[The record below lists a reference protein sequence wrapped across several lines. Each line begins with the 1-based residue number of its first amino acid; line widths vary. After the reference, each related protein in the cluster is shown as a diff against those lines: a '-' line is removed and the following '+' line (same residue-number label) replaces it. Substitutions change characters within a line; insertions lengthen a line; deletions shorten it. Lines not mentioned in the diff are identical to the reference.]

1 MSLSWNLVANL
12 RFFFER
18 NNCFDG
24 NFILCGGAAE
34 ISNNN
39 FLFLQLDYNGKLTYR
54 M

>member
-24 NFILCGGAAE
+24 IFILGGGPLKSPII
-34 ISNNN
+34 ISYFCN
-39 FLFLQLDYNGKLTYR
+39 LVI
-54 M
+54 MES